1 MCIRDSTLTSLM
13 HEPYFVPEGKKCSE
27 LFNELT
33 ALKLQMAVIADE
45 YGGTS
50 GIVTME
56 DLLESIVGNIQDEFD
71 DEDEE
76 MIQVNENTFTV
87 DGTTTI
93 DEASDLLDIELP
105 EGDYDTVGGLILDR
119 LKRIPKNG
127 EQPSIEVNGVMF
139 TVESIEDRRIA
150 RVKMEKIKKQPEAEQ
165 TEE

>member
-1 MCIRDSTLTSLM
+1 M

-127 EQPSIEVNGVMF
+127 EHPSIEVNCVMF
-139 TVESIEDRRIA
+139 TVESIEDRRCLLYTSKVTVRSFWSFA
-150 RVKMEKIKKQPEAEQ
+150 VK
-165 TEE
+165 